1 MSLSSQNDVRMS
13 ERELNRLGVPT
24 QVEDEGLTT
33 NEAQYLPV
41 SSTGL
46 LRQNLLK
53 VAVAVLAIV
62 W

>member
-24 QVEDEGLTT
+24 QVADEGLTT
-33 NEAQYLPV
+33 NEAKYLPV

-53 VAVAVLAIV
+53 VAVADLAIV